1 MTRKSK
7 REIERSIDD
16 LDESGPFS
24 LQDYLWADLKDFYDG
39 DLSADER
46 RLLENPGEHLSPTAK
61 RQLAEWRET
70 L

>member
-7 REIERSIDD
+7 REIEQSIDD

-24 LQDYLWADLKDFYDG
+24 LQDYLWADLKDYYDG

-46 RLLENPGEHLSPTAK
+46 RLLENPEEHLSKAAK
-61 RQLAEWRET
+61 RQADALEER